1 MDVCGYS
8 FNEARDK
15 VASLLGLAHG
25 DLVDKAPKPLP
36 SPAPVKEEERDLWRP
51 IVPVPEYALKS
62 MSFRN
67 GFRKSDDLIFK
78 SVFRD
83 GSGAVLGGVAR
94 FKKSDGGKIDL
105 PYTFCEHKK
114 TGEKMWRWRCW
125 DNPRPLYGL
134 DSLAADPS
142 LPVLVASRLRAA
154 VC

>member
-1 MDVCGYS
+1 DGSGSSRGSGVWICNQCKPEGGSPFDLLMDVCGYS

-25 DLVDKAPKPLP
+25 DLVDKVPKPLP
-36 SPAPVKEEERDLWRP
+36 PPAPVKEEERDLWRP

-62 MSFRN
+62 MTFRN

-83 GSGAVLGGVAR
+83 SSGAVLGGVAR

-105 PYTFCEHKK
+105 PYT
-114 TGEKMWRWRCW
+114 
-125 DNPRPLYGL
+125 
-134 DSLAADPS
+134 
-142 LPVLVASRLRAA
+142 
-154 VC
+154 